1 MFPDGQGVSDERSD
15 EEMEGEKEEEMEGEK
30 EEIEGEKEEMEGEKE
45 EEMEGEKEEDTVPQR
60 NESFLGT
67 ETQEETGWRKC
78 VRGY

>member
-45 EEMEGEKEEDTVPQR
+45 EEMEGEKEFPGNR
-60 NESFLGT
+60 NPGGDR
-67 ETQEETGWRKC
+67 GWRKG

>member
-1 MFPDGQGVSDERSD
+1 MSDERSD

-30 EEIEGEKEEMEGEKE
+30 EEIEGEKG
-45 EEMEGEKEEDTVPQR
+45 EDTVPQR

>member
-60 NESFLGT
+60 NEFPGNRNPGGDR
-67 ETQEETGWRKC
+67 GWRKG